1 MDYKDSAKLQ
11 YRKLVST
18 MVDDLLRFPH
28 NLSLTAIAS
37 ELHLTIGQMSR
48 IYHGVCSLSPERFLV
63 LTQLHCN
70 CSKDFTLDLF
80 AASCR
85 ISFALPLHGLD

>member
-28 NLSLTAIAS
+28 NMSLTAIAS

-48 IYHGVCSLSPERFLV
+48 VYHGVCSLSPERFLV
-63 LTQLHCN
+63 LSQLSCN
-70 CSKDFTLDLF
+70 CSGTFPFDLF

-85 ISFALPLHGLD
+85 ISFALPFHGVD